1 MACTRAESGFW
12 KTVLRAWYLFISY
25 LSASVSSPL
34 PLIEAAGAP
43 GVVVGVGALED
54 GCAAAFNT
62 CPECYSQIAPFD
74 STDRIVLTLC
84 AGGLLAF
91 SQVYS
96 CFFRNQVICR

>member
-1 MACTRAESGFW
+1 MACTRADSGFW

-34 PLIEAAGAP
+34 PLGEDAGPP
-43 GVVVGVGALED
+43 GIVVGVGTSKD

-62 CPECYSQIAPFD
+62 CPECYSQIAPFL

-84 AGGLLAF
+84 AGGLLAL
-91 SQVYS
+91 SHVYS